1 MKPAIKVVF
10 ATGTDPLNL
19 ALIERLKALDPE
31 SALYVVSEFPPPEG
45 RWIPYHP
52 LQGFWVN
59 WRRCRAAFRGKRIRY
74 AVLMLAPNLPYRR
87 LRLIA
92 FLVAPLRL
100 LAYNENLDHWMLR
113 PRCVPLMLR
122 HLAWRLRNWV
132 VFETHPG
139 GHLYTFLWRLLRPSE
154 WRRPCWMLIARLAG
168 FVAATAKALLPPRR
182 DPPAGQPAP
191 DGLSV
196 IIPSRNGKELLAAML
211 PGVLADLREFPSEVI
226 VVDNGSDDGTAAF
239 LAERFP
245 QVVLET
251 HSRPLAFS
259 EAINCG
265 LQRARYSHVCLLNND
280 MTIEPGFFRALR
292 EAFDRVPDL
301 FCATAQ
307 ILFPEG
313 QRREETGKAVMPP
326 RARRAASD
334 FPVRCELPLPGED
347 SSYVLYGSGGCS
359 MYEAAKLRQLG
370 GLDEIYRPAY
380 VEDLD
385 LGYRAWLRGWPTVY
399 VASARV
405 LHRHRSTT
413 SRYFTERALVS
424 FLETNYL
431 RFLARTVASPGVFLR
446 LWSEAIARL
455 NTLAAY
461 GNQPALKA
469 LSEAWRAPRLPR
481 RPPTAL
487 VFSDELV
494 LGIGSGEVAVF
505 PGRARRG
512 RPIVLIASPYL
523 PFPLSH
529 GGAVRMYNLMRRA
542 AQEFDLVLVAFV
554 DQLAPPASELASI
567 CCELVEVRRPGTH
580 LRPRSALPDMV
591 VEHAT
596 PAFRAA
602 LRQTVRKWRPALLQ
616 LEFTHMAQYADE
628 AAGAPVILVEHD
640 ITFDLHRQLVESTG
654 DFDARRQYS
663 RWRGF
668 ETQAWKRVDCVVVMS
683 ERDRRFVEGARRV
696 ACLPNGVDLDRFR
709 PAPAEPEPRRLLFIG
724 SFAHLPNLLA
734 VDFFLR
740 EVWPRLEDLKP
751 VLHIIAGHNH
761 RYYLERYREHAE
773 IPLDAPLL
781 ETEDFVADPR
791 PAYARA
797 TLVIAP
803 LIASA
808 GTNIKILEA
817 MAMGKAIVSTPAG
830 IHGLDLEPGRDVV
843 VAASAEE
850 FADAVRGLLLDAERR
865 SALERQARATV
876 ERVYGWDAI
885 ARRQAELYRELIE
898 NRQAARKVET
908 IDR

>member
-1 MKPAIKVVF
+1 MKAAVKVVF

-19 ALIERLKALDPE
+19 ALIERLKALDPA
-31 SALYVVSEFPPPEG
+31 SALYVVSEFPPLEG

-52 LQGFWVN
+52 LQGLWTN

-74 AVLMLAPNLPYRR
+74 AALMLVPNVPYRR

-92 FLVAPLRL
+92 FLLAPLRL

-113 PRCVPLMLR
+113 PRCVPLILR

-139 GHLYTFLWRLLRPSE
+139 GHLYTFLWRLVRPSE
-154 WRRPCWMLIARLAG
+154 WRLPFSMLIARLAG
-168 FVAATAKALLPPRR
+168 CLAATGKALLPPRP
-182 DPPAGQPAP
+182 DPPPGPAAP
-191 DGLSV
+191 DGISV
-196 IIPSRNGKELLAAML
+196 IIPSRNGRELLAAML

-239 LAERFP
+239 LADRFP
-245 QVVLET
+245 QVIVET
-251 HSRPLAFS
+251 HPRPLAFS
-259 EAINCG
+259 QAINCG
-265 LQRARYSHVCLLNND
+265 LRRARYSHVCLLNND

-292 EAFDRVPDL
+292 EAFHRVPGL
-301 FCATAQ
+301 FSATAQ

-313 QRREETGKAVMPP
+313 QRREETGKAILPP

-334 FPVRCELPLPGED
+334 FPVRCEIPLPGED
-347 SSYVLYGSGGCS
+347 LSYVLYGSGGCS
-359 MYEAAKLRQLG
+359 MYDAARLRQLG

-413 SRYFTERALVS
+413 SRYFTERELSS

-431 RFLARTVASPGVFLR
+431 RFLARAVTSPGVFRR
-446 LWSEAIARL
+446 LWNEALARL

-461 GNQPALKA
+461 GNMAALGA
-469 LSEAWRAPRLPR
+469 LSEARRAPGWIR
-481 RPPTAL
+481 RPPTGL
-487 VFSDELV
+487 VFPDELV

-505 PGRARRG
+505 PGRARMG
-512 RPIVLIASPYL
+512 RPIVLIVSPYL

-542 AQEFDLVLVAFV
+542 AEEFDLVLVAFV
-554 DQLAPPASELASI
+554 DQLAPPAIELASI
-567 CCELVEVRRPGTH
+567 CCEVVEVRRPGTH

-591 VEHAT
+591 VEHTT

-602 LRQTVRKWRPALLQ
+602 LRQTVRKWRPGLLQ

-628 AAGAPVILVEHD
+628 AAGAPVVLVEHD
-640 ITFDLHRQLVESTG
+640 ITLDLHRQLAESTG
-654 DFDARRQYS
+654 DFDARRQYA
-663 RWRGF
+663 RWRRF

-696 ACLPNGVDLDRFR
+696 VCLPNGVDLERFR
-709 PAPAEPEPRRLLFIG
+709 PALAEPEPRRLLFIG

-740 EVWPRLEDLKP
+740 EVWPRLDDLQP

-761 RYYLERYREHAE
+761 RLYLERYREQAE
-773 IPLDAPLL
+773 IQLDLPRV

-817 MAMGKAIVSTPAG
+817 MAMGKAIVSTSAG
-830 IHGLDLEPGRDVV
+830 VHGLDLEPGRDVV
-843 VAASAEE
+843 VAATAEE
-850 FADAVRGLLLDAERR
+850 FAAAVRSLLLDPERR
-865 SALERQARATV
+865 RTLERQARATV
-876 ERVYGWDAI
+876 ERLYGWDAI
-885 ARRQAELYRELIE
+885 ARRQAELYRDLLG
-898 NRQAARKVET
+898 N
-908 IDR
+908 

>member
-52 LQGFWVN
+52 LQGFWIN
-59 WRRCRAAFRGKRIRY
+59 WRRCRAACRGTRIRY
-74 AVLMLAPNLPYRR
+74 AAVMLVPNVPYRR

-92 FLVAPLRL
+92 FLLAPLRL

-113 PRCVPLMLR
+113 PRCIPLMLR
-122 HLAWRLRNWV
+122 HLAWRLRNLV

-139 GHLYTFLWRLLRPSE
+139 GGLYTFLWRLVRPSQ
-154 WRRPCWMLIARLAG
+154 WRRPLLLLAG
-168 FVAATAKALLPPRR
+168 RLSGLAIAALKVLLTCRA
-182 DPPAGQPAP
+182 DPPPGPTAP
-191 DGLSV
+191 DGISA
-196 IIPSRNGKELLAAML
+196 IIPSRNGKELLAAIL
-211 PGVLADLREFPSEVI
+211 PHVLADLRDWPSEVI
-226 VVDNGSDDGTAAF
+226 VVDNGSDDGTAAY
-239 LAERFP
+239 LADRFP
-245 QVVLET
+245 EVIVET
-251 HSRPLAFS
+251 HPRPLAFS
-259 EAINCG
+259 EAVNCG
-265 LQRARYSHVCLLNND
+265 LRRAQYSHVCLLNND
-280 MTIEPGFFRALR
+280 MTIQPGFFRALR
-292 EAFDRVPDL
+292 DAFDRVPAL

-307 ILFPEG
+307 ILFPEDR
-313 QRREETGKAVMPP
+313 RREETGKAVMPP
-326 RARRAASD
+326 RARRAALD
-334 FPVRCELPLPGED
+334 FPVRCDLPLPGED
-347 SSYVLYGSGGCS
+347 FSYVLYGSGGCS

-413 SRYFTERALVS
+413 SRYFTERELAS

-431 RFLARTVASPGVFLR
+431 RFLARAVVSPCVFRR
-446 LWSEAIARL
+446 LWNETLARL
-455 NTLAAY
+455 NTQAAY
-461 GNQPALKA
+461 GNQAALEA
-469 LSEAWRAPRLPR
+469 LGEAWQAPRRVR
-481 RPPTAL
+481 RPPPAP
-487 VFSDELV
+487 VFPDELV

-505 PGRARRG
+505 VGRAPQG
-512 RPIVLIASPYL
+512 RPTVLIASPYL

-542 AQEFDLVLVAFV
+542 AQDFDLILVAFV
-554 DQLAPPASELASI
+554 DQLAEPATELASL
-567 CCELVEVRRPGTH
+567 CCEVVEVRRPGTH

-640 ITFDLHRQLVESTG
+640 ITFDLHRQLAESTG
-654 DFDARRQYS
+654 DFDARRQYP
-663 RWRGF
+663 RWRRF

-683 ERDRRFVEGARRV
+683 ERDRRFVERARRV
-696 ACLPNGVDLDRFR
+696 ACLPNGVDLERFR

-734 VDFFLR
+734 ADFFLR
-740 EVWPRLEDLKP
+740 DVWPRLDDLHP

-761 RYYLERYREHAE
+761 RLYLERYREHAE
-773 IPLDAPLL
+773 IPLDLPRV

-817 MAMGKAIVSTPAG
+817 MAMGKAIVSTPAA

-843 VAASAEE
+843 VAASAGE
-850 FADAVRGLLLDAERR
+850 FAAAVRSLLLDPERR
-865 SALERQARATV
+865 KVLERQARATV
-876 ERVYGWDAI
+876 ERLYGWDAV
-885 ARRQAELYRELIE
+885 AQRQAELYRELIGH
-898 NRQAARKVET
+898 
-908 IDR
+908 